1 VTTRPRFV
9 TKHLNHPDVTHEVGE
24 DGESHVYVGGRLALR
39 MFALF
44 ASAYVLSYAFRAIN
58 AVMAEPLT
66 QELRLS
72 SADLGLLASGFFL
85 TFALMQLPVG
95 ILLDRYGPRRT
106 EVSLLGVAAIG
117 ALIFSLAD
125 SFFWLWIGRAM
136 IGVGVSACLMASV
149 KAYSLYFRPH
159 MQASMSSWML
169 MAGSLGAL
177 AVTTPVE
184 AVIPFIG
191 WRGVFLLMAILC
203 VVAMVI
209 LWFGLPVLFSPQK
222 TESLSV
228 MVQGYREVFN
238 HRHFW
243 RVAPLAAVTQ
253 GGFIAFQGL
262 WIGPWLTRVTGLS
275 NSQAAQSMFWISL
288 VLMIGYFLLGVVTRR
303 VAKAKGDEERI
314 MQIGLAITLVLTA
327 WQVFM
332 GIHSSLWLW
341 LIQALFLASGIMTYS
356 ICNRA
361 FPKRLTG
368 RSSTA
373 LNLLIFVG
381 AFLIQWGIGLGIDC
395 FMFAGLSEVNSFRAT
410 MTLLLCLMTLS
421 WFWFIR
427 GKL

>member
-1 VTTRPRFV
+1 MA
-9 TKHLNHPDVTHEVGE
+9 KHLYHPDVTHELSP
-24 DGESHVYVGGRLALR
+24 DGESHVYVGGSLALR
-39 MFALF
+39 MFGLF
-44 ASAYVLSYAFRAIN
+44 AAVYVLSYAFRAIN

-66 QELRLS
+66 AELGLS

-106 EVSLLGVAAIG
+106 EVALLGLAAIG
-117 ALIFSLAD
+117 AFIFAIAD
-125 SFFWLWIGRAM
+125 SFFWLWIGRAL

-184 AVIPFIG
+184 AAIPLIG
-191 WRGVFLLMAILC
+191 WRGVFFLMSGLC
-203 VVAMVI
+203 LVAMAI

-222 TESLSV
+222 TESWSA
-228 MVQGYREVFN
+228 MGNGYRQVFT
-238 HRHFW
+238 HPHFW
-243 RVAPLAAVTQ
+243 RVAPLATITQ

-262 WIGPWLTRVTGLS
+262 WIGPWFTRVVGQT

-288 VLMIGYFLLGVVTRR
+288 VLMAGYFLLGVVTRK
-303 VAKAKGDEERI
+303 VAKAKGDEDQI
-314 MQIGLAITLVLTA
+314 MRVGLGLTLLLTA

-332 GIHSSLWLW
+332 GAQSTLWVW
-341 LIQALFLASGIMTYS
+341 LLQSLFLSSGIMTYS
-356 ICNRA
+356 ICNRP
-361 FPKRLTG
+361 FPKKLTG

-381 AFLIQWGIGLGIDC
+381 AFLIQWGVGVGIDA
-395 FMFAGLSEVNSFRAT
+395 FILLGLSEADAFRAT
-410 MTLLLCLMTLS
+410 MAVLLFMMALTWL
-421 WFWFIR
+421 WFER
-427 GKL
+427 GKQ

>member
-1 VTTRPRFV
+1 M
-9 TKHLNHPDVTHEVGE
+9 TKHLNHPDVTQEVGE
-24 DGESHVYVGGRLALR
+24 DGQSHVYVGGRLALR

-125 SFFWLWIGRAM
+125 SFVWLWIGRAT

-191 WRGVFLLMAILC
+191 WRGVFFLMAILC

-262 WIGPWLTRVTGLS
+262 WIGPWLTRVAGLS
-275 NSQAAQSMFWISL
+275 NSQAAQSIFWISL
-288 VLMIGYFLLGVVTRR
+288 MLMIGYFLLGVVTRR

-314 MQIGLAITLVLTA
+314 MQIGLAVTLVFTS

-332 GIHSSLWLW
+332 GIDSSLWLW

-410 MTLLLCLMTLS
+410 MTLLLCFMTLS
-421 WFWFIR
+421 WFWFIWGKSR
-427 GKL
+427 GR

>member
-1 VTTRPRFV
+1 M
-9 TKHLNHPDVTHEVGE
+9 TKHFNHPDVTHEVGE
-24 DGESHVYVGGRLALR
+24 DGESHVYVGRRLALR

-125 SFFWLWIGRAM
+125 SFVWLWIGRAM

-228 MVQGYREVFN
+228 MVQGYRQVFN

-288 VLMIGYFLLGVVTRR
+288 VLMIGYFLLGMVTRR

-332 GIHSSLWLW
+332 GIDSSLWLW